1 MDNTHYDI
9 LYNEEVTHWWY
20 RVRREI
26 VLSLLSSIA
35 TKKKGPLRILEI
47 GCGTGEL
54 LKEIGRFGT
63 VRGIDISP
71 RAIEYCKTRG
81 LTNAVIGDAT
91 RIPFPEESF
100 DVVIALDVIEHLEN
114 DSIGCNELVRVLSP
128 DGTAII
134 TVPAFAFLWGITDV
148 VSRHFRRYTRKQ
160 IVACV
165 REAGFTIEQSTYF
178 NAFLFIPIAIVRLF
192 VRIFGITMHSENT
205 VTRGFTNAIL
215 YRIFK
220 IESLLLRYI
229 NFPFGVS
236 ILVTAR
242 K

>member
-26 VLSLLSSIA
+26 VISLLSSLA
-35 TKKKGPLRILEI
+35 AKKKGPLRILEI

-54 LKEIGRFGT
+54 LKEMEHFGT
-63 VRGIDISP
+63 VRGVDISS
-71 RAIEYCKTRG
+71 RAIEYCKARG
-81 LTNAVIGDAT
+81 LTNVAIGDAT

-114 DSIGCNELVRVLSP
+114 DSMGCNELIRVLSHG
-128 DGTAII
+128 GTAII
-134 TVPAFAFLWGITDV
+134 AVPAFMFLWGITDV
-148 VSRHFRRYTRKQ
+148 VSHHFRRYTRKQ
-160 IVACV
+160 IVARV
-165 REAGFTIEQSTYF
+165 REAGFTIERSTYF
-178 NAFLFIPIAIVRLF
+178 NTFLFLPITIVRLF
-192 VRIFGITMHSENT
+192 IRMMGITMRSENIIT
-205 VTRGFTNAIL
+205 GGFTNTIL

-220 IESLLLRYI
+220 IESLLLRYV